1 MEVIHYCWSEELN
14 RGGVREGC
22 EMAGEHE
29 EC

>member
-14 RGGVREGC
+14 RGGVKEGC